1 MSLISLPLELI
12 LCITENFE
20 YASDLNALSQ
30 ACRLSHTIF
39 NPRLYSIFAN
49 RCEPNILRLVET
61 GNSSALCKLVSASY
75 RLFDFLETPE
85 SWWKE
90 CFLYGYDKLES
101 RSPMM
106 IAAGNGHVEILQLFI
121 DNLPSI
127 ITRSTPRS
135 SHLLGYAAK
144 RGQLDVVKFLIA
156 QGAQVGHIDDM
167 GRDNLVLQSAIAG
180 GHLPVVKY
188 LVELCNFKDLT
199 QDLALGLLHSAT
211 TAGHLEVVKYLVN
224 CGADFT
230 RPPLGHVSEH
240 GPPSALETAINM
252 GHEEIASF
260 FLENAPPEL
269 ADSVSVIGWN
279 SILKPCLRD
288 AYPYPW
294 PSPWGNPHISQ
305 MILARI
311 DLEAQLTATTPLGQS
326 NLLAVAAETGDLSL
340 TQRLL
345 DMGCKPIL
353 SRMRYTPVSRALYNG
368 HAEITETLLCCP
380 GYPVSEKDVSAAAKK
395 GETAIVLRL
404 LRKAGEKDFKSL
416 AKVALN
422 AACSSDKFVILMQSV
437 LDLLATQDVETLIS
451 MATSSTGPQ
460 ASCEGHLEVTKFL
473 LEKGGSQP
481 SNNIPKYF
489 DVLRQRSKASTSFL
503 EHAAAVCPV
512 PQFQVALAQW
522 NFELNPANDHCKA
535 ALVAAVLHKKAK
547 TIQLFADK
555 GFDLTETYIHRGKLS
570 PLLHLVVKTLKDE
583 NGKVVD
589 VDDEHAQIR
598 QSYQPDGHPWLD
610 HIHPRASIQL
620 LIEHGADINQVDS
633 YGRTALFL
641 ATQIRTLV
649 LTKELLRLG
658 ANPLLK
664 GPGTVSALELAISQG
679 QTKYVKAFLE
689 AIEARS
695 FTCDD
700 FVGLIPDVLPVETLP
715 NRASRER
722 FPVSSRLSQTRLLAR
737 DGHMGPTKTLP
748 PPCRNINR
756 RHSASPE
763 YTSTDDEITDD
774 GITDEEFTDEEIT
787 DEEITD
793 EETRDDE
800 ITDEEI
806 TDEEST
812 DEENLW
818 RGTSKDNFIS
828 IWSATEDDD
837 CIGDL
842 RWVRFFIAKA
852 MTQHHCRMMYPVP
865 V

>member
-1 MSLISLPLELI
+1 MSLFSLPLELL
-12 LCITENFE
+12 LCVTENIE

-30 ACRLSHTIF
+30 ACRLFHTIF
-39 NPRLYSIFAN
+39 DPQLYSIFAN
-49 RCEPNILRLVET
+49 SCEPNILRLVET
-61 GNSSALCKLVSASY
+61 GNSSALRRLVSAGY

-85 SWWKE
+85 SWWKKY
-90 CFLYGYDKLES
+90 FLYGSNKLES
-101 RSPMM
+101 KSPMT

-121 DNLPSI
+121 DNLPAI
-127 ITRSTPRS
+127 VTRSSGRS
-135 SHLLGYAAK
+135 SHLLGHAAK
-144 RGQLDVVKFLIA
+144 RGQLDIVKFLIA
-156 QGAQVGHIDDM
+156 QGAQVGHIDNM
-167 GRDNLVLQSAIAG
+167 GRNNVVLQSAIMG

-188 LVELCNFKDLT
+188 LVELCNCKDVT
-199 QDLALGLLHSAT
+199 QDLALGLLHPAT
-211 TAGHLEVVKYLVN
+211 TSGHLEIVKYLVN

-230 RPPLGHVSEH
+230 RPPLAHISEH
-240 GPPSALETAINM
+240 GPPSALETALNM

-260 FLENAPPEL
+260 FLDDVPPEL
-269 ADSVSVIGWN
+269 VDAVSIIGWK

-294 PSPWGNPHISQ
+294 PSPWGNPHIVQ

-311 DLEAQLTATTPLGQS
+311 DLETQFAATTPFGQS

-340 TQRLL
+340 TQQLL
-345 DMGCKPIL
+345 DMGCKPI
-353 SRMRYTPVSRALYNG
+353 SYRMKYPPVSRAVYNG
-368 HAEITETLLCCP
+368 HAEITETFLRCP
-380 GYPVSEKDVSAAAKK
+380 GYLVSDKDVSAAAKK
-395 GETAIVLRL
+395 GEKSIVLRL
-404 LRKAGEKDFKSL
+404 LRKAGEQDFMSL

-422 AACSSDKFVILMQSV
+422 SACSSNKFILLMQSV
-437 LDLLATQDVETLIS
+437 LDLLSKEDVETLIS
-451 MATSSTGPQ
+451 MATSSTGPE
-460 ASCEGHLEVTKFL
+460 ASCRDHLEVTKFL

-481 SNNIPKYF
+481 SNKIPKYF

-512 PQFQVALAQW
+512 PQFEVALAQW
-522 NFELNPANDHCKA
+522 NLELDPENDHCKA

-547 TIQLFADK
+547 TIQLFAEK
-555 GFDLTETYIHRGKLS
+555 GFDLTSTYIYRGKLS

-589 VDDEHAQIR
+589 VDDEHAQLR

-620 LIEHGADINQVDS
+620 LIDHGADINQVDS

-658 ANPLLK
+658 ANPLFK

-679 QTKYVKAFLE
+679 QTKYVNAFLG

-700 FVGLIPDVLPVETLP
+700 FVGLIPDVLPLETLP

-737 DGHMGPTKTLP
+737 NGRMGRTKTFPLP
-748 PPCRNINR
+748 SGDTHR
-756 RHSASPE
+756 RDSMSSEH
-763 YTSTDDEITDD
+763 TNTDDSTDDS
-774 GITDEEFTDEEIT
+774 
-787 DEEITD
+787 TD
-793 EETRDDE
+793 EETTE
-800 ITDEEI
+800 EETTEEETTEEI
-806 TDEEST
+806 TH
-812 DEENLW
+812 EENL
-818 RGTSKDNFIS
+818 RKGLRTSKDNFIS

-837 CIGDL
+837 CIDDL
-842 RWVRFFIAKA
+842 RWVRFFIVKA
-852 MTQHHCRMMYPVP
+852 MAQHHSRMMYPVP

>member
-1 MSLISLPLELI
+1 MSLFSLPLELL
-12 LCITENFE
+12 LCITESLE
-20 YASDLNALSQ
+20 YASDLNALAQ
-30 ACRLSHTIF
+30 ACHLSHTIF
-39 NPRLYSIFAN
+39 NPQLYSIFAN
-49 RCEPNILRLVET
+49 SCEPNVLRLVET
-61 GNSSALCKLVSASY
+61 GNLSALRKLVSAGY

-90 CFLYGYDKLES
+90 CFLYGYNKLES

-106 IAAGNGHVEILQLFI
+106 IAAGNGHIKILQLFI

-127 ITRSTPRS
+127 IIRSAPRS
-135 SHLLGYAAK
+135 SHLLGHAAK

-156 QGAQVGHIDDM
+156 QGAQVDHFDNM
-167 GRDNLVLQSAIAG
+167 GRNNSVLKSAIMG

-188 LVELCNFKDLT
+188 LGEQSNCKDLT
-199 QDLALGLLHSAT
+199 QNSALGLLHSAT
-211 TAGHLEVVKYLVN
+211 TAGHVEVVKYLVN

-230 RPPLGHVSEH
+230 CPPSAHVSEH

-252 GHEEIASF
+252 GHEEIALF
-260 FLENAPPEL
+260 FLDNVPPEL
-269 ADSVSVIGWN
+269 VDAVSVIGWK

-288 AYPYPW
+288 AHPRPW
-294 PSPWGNPHISQ
+294 PSPWGNPHIAQ

-311 DLEAQLTATTPLGQS
+311 DLEIELAATTPLGQS

-340 TQRLL
+340 TKRLL
-345 DMGCKPIL
+345 DMGCKPIS
-353 SRMRYTPVSRALYNG
+353 SRMRYTPVSRAVYNG
-368 HAEITETLLCCP
+368 HAEITETFLHCP
-380 GYPVSEKDVSAAAKK
+380 GYPVSEKDVYAAAKK
-395 GETAIVLRL
+395 GEKAIVLRL
-404 LRKAGEKDFKSL
+404 LRKAGDKDFKSL

-422 AACSSDKFVILMQSV
+422 SACSSDKFILLMQTV
-437 LDLLATQDVETLIS
+437 LDLLGKQDVETVVS
-451 MATSSTGPQ
+451 MATSSTGPE
-460 ASCEGHLEVTKFL
+460 ASCGGHLEATKFL
-473 LEKGGSQP
+473 LEKGGNQP
-481 SNNIPKYF
+481 SNKIPKYF
-489 DVLRQRSKASTSFL
+489 DVLKQRSKASTSFL

-522 NFELNPANDHCKA
+522 NLELNPENDACKA

-555 GFDLTETYIHRGKLS
+555 GFDLTSTYLHRGKLS

-583 NGKVVD
+583 NGQVID
-589 VDDEHAQIR
+589 VDDEHAQLR
-598 QSYQPDGHPWLD
+598 QSYQPDGHLWLD

-664 GPGTVSALELAISQG
+664 GPGTVSPLELAISQG

-689 AIEARS
+689 AVEARS

-700 FVGLIPDVLPVETLP
+700 FVGLIPDVLPVRTLP
-715 NRASRER
+715 NRASREQ
-722 FPVSSRLSQTRLLAR
+722 FPVSSRLSQSRLLAR
-737 DGHMGPTKTLP
+737 GGRMGPTKTFP
-748 PPCRNINR
+748 HTCRDVHR
-756 RHSASPE
+756 RDSMSSEH
-763 YTSTDDEITDD
+763 TSTDDDITDD
-774 GITDEEFTDEEIT
+774 EITDEEIT

-793 EETRDDE
+793 EE

-806 TDEEST
+806 TDDEITDEGAT
-812 DEENLW
+812 DEENL
-818 RGTSKDNFIS
+818 REGLTSKDNFIS